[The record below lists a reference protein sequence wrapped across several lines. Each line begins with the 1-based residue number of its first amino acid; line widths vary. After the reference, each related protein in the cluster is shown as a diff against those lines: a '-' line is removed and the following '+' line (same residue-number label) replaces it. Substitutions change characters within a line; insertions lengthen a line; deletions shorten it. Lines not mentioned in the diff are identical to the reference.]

1 MRLKLNSKSEYKADM
16 HVKSLKKDT
25 GKQINFKGSRMISA
39 MRRISQMMDKN
50 KLMTSYS
57 SEFDVKST
65 MNMIRKRIG
74 TSADVLYEHI
84 KGDAVINTAIQEKD
98 GKLIIR
104 SKKPL
109 RLIIDGIIYPVAKIP
124 FSIFYWTLNKFKKF
138 DAVRNSQWLKDFEKS
153 AFYNISHSYLKKED
167 KLNALTGLMEIGSQ
181 NSGIGSKA
189 RAKSFLQNTAK
200 TFDSKFGNYNGVHER
215 ALTRIV
221 TGVIP
226 AFFLANDAYNL
237 SILCTNNK
245 NEAKH
250 EKDLRFMQELRR
262 VFSNAYLQLIT
273 LGALSKYINK
283 SKSWFVGVT
292 IGTVLFS
299 EIYSRLRTGKKIHF
313 ISPEEAKIA
322 HLQEKQQALKEKL
335 NKGLSFVLEES
346 TNPVKVNLNG
356 VEQFKKDNNKTK
368 FRGSASQQN
377 NPVSKLNSD
386 AQSSKS
392 IFTLKGILKYVGGVI
407 AAGLAL
413 RFIKKIPLKNGKV
426 GDLFEFLPNKISKF
440 YKKFTMMKNHI
451 QKADMKNIIEK
462 MRNCGFETLAKNY
475 EKVVLDYQRLITMP
489 KFITPEVI
497 NAVRKDGGNTIA
509 NYLQAF
515 VSGKHNKQMLNGL
528 KNDVIKH
535 NLEVFK
541 VYLKKRGQNNLLN
554 TINQMTAGGKID
566 YDKLKK
572 VMNAKENEGFKDIFE
587 NIFSIDDN
595 TLKLGLLKQV
605 KKVLT
610 KSKNKVSN
618 NLWQSIENKTID
630 EINKKDF
637 YDLGIK
643 KIPVLKDT
651 LDFCIQPFKFLWEFA
666 TLPYRGVNN
675 FLGMLKSKPV
685 KAMND
690 IDAVSKAMTSL
701 SKKIKM
707 SNKDFT
713 DMFNEKVVKGFNS
726 TTMSKVVNSELSA
739 LATSASLLTTI
750 SFRISDHYN
759 MVMIKT
765 AGKGEEEADQKGK
778 ERLIQEISRY
788 FWQQMFIKLFNNTFS
803 DVYNSSLWGASLIN
817 TADTTISEICTR
829 KAVGLPVLASSKEE
843 IIQLEKDNLSGNGI
857 KSKFFRFMSQI
868 TGKKPFSERDEKK
881 IKK

>member
-138 DAVRNSQWLKDFEKS
+138 DAIRNSQWLKDFEKS

-346 TNPVKVNLNG
+346 ANPVKVNLNG

-377 NPVSKLNSD
+377 NPVSKSNSD

-413 RFIKKIPLKNGKV
+413 RFIKKN
-426 GDLFEFLPNKISKF
+426 
-440 YKKFTMMKNHI
+440 YKK
-451 QKADMKNIIEK
+451 
-462 MRNCGFETLAKNY
+462 
-475 EKVVLDYQRLITMP
+475 
-489 KFITPEVI
+489 
-497 NAVRKDGGNTIA
+497 
-509 NYLQAF
+509 
-515 VSGKHNKQMLNGL
+515 NK
-528 KNDVIKH
+528 
-535 NLEVFK
+535 
-541 VYLKKRGQNNLLN
+541 
-554 TINQMTAGGKID
+554 
-566 YDKLKK
+566 
-572 VMNAKENEGFKDIFE
+572 
-587 NIFSIDDN
+587 
-595 TLKLGLLKQV
+595 
-605 KKVLT
+605 
-610 KSKNKVSN
+610 
-618 NLWQSIENKTID
+618 
-630 EINKKDF
+630 
-637 YDLGIK
+637 
-643 KIPVLKDT
+643 
-651 LDFCIQPFKFLWEFA
+651 
-666 TLPYRGVNN
+666 
-675 FLGMLKSKPV
+675 
-685 KAMND
+685 
-690 IDAVSKAMTSL
+690 
-701 SKKIKM
+701 
-707 SNKDFT
+707 
-713 DMFNEKVVKGFNS
+713 
-726 TTMSKVVNSELSA
+726 
-739 LATSASLLTTI
+739 
-750 SFRISDHYN
+750 
-759 MVMIKT
+759 
-765 AGKGEEEADQKGK
+765 
-778 ERLIQEISRY
+778 
-788 FWQQMFIKLFNNTFS
+788 
-803 DVYNSSLWGASLIN
+803 
-817 TADTTISEICTR
+817 
-829 KAVGLPVLASSKEE
+829 
-843 IIQLEKDNLSGNGI
+843 
-857 KSKFFRFMSQI
+857 
-868 TGKKPFSERDEKK
+868 
-881 IKK
+881 